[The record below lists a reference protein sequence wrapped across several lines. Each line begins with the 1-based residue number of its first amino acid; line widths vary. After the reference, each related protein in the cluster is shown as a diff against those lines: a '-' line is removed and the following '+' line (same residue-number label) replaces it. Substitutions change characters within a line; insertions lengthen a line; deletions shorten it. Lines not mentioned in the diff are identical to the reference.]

1 MQRTS
6 RPQNAIVSRQKRRKL
21 RNGPKRLPREDQVVE
36 TRSFLVW
43 NLCYNDTGGEKQSGM
58 EEAVLSHAQSQ
69 EILLEYGL
77 VFTSLSC
84 TNLLLTQA

>member
-1 MQRTS
+1 M
-6 RPQNAIVSRQKRRKL
+6 
-21 RNGPKRLPREDQVVE
+21 DQAA
-36 TRSFLVW
+36 
-43 NLCYNDTGGEKQSGM
+43 
-58 EEAVLSHAQSQ
+58 EEAALSHAQSQ